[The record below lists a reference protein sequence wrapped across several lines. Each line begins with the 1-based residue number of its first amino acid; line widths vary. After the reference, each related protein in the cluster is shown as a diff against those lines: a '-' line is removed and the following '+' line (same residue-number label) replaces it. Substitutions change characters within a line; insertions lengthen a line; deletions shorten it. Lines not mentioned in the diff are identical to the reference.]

1 MKRPNIT
8 SGPWLHIGHTVFALT
23 PYTGADARMK
33 KRLPDGINRFSCRV
47 QQDNSEASG
56 GASMQEIKANVQA
69 IAALPDLLVA
79 LEAIESTLAGHPESG
94 TGNTK
99 VHCAMHAARTAL
111 TKAGYTF

>member
-1 MKRPNIT
+1 MGVHYLRNVEYE
-8 SGPWLHIGHTVFALT
+8 TV
-23 PYTGADARMK
+23 GACIESDFTDKPANAR
-33 KRLPDGINRFSCRV
+33 
-47 QQDNSEASG
+47 
-56 GASMQEIKANVQA
+56 A

-99 VHCAMHAARTAL
+99 VHYAMHAARTAL